1 MACKRPKEK
10 MMNKVKLM
18 VLGVGLAVVL
28 AACGGATGSS
38 YSAPPPTGVPAPTT
52 APASASG
59 EQPTVMVASNATLGK
74 ILVDGK
80 GITLYIYTK
89 DTVSTSN
96 CSGGCAT
103 AWPPLT
109 VAAGVTPTAGPGVAG
124 TLGVIQRADGSY
136 QVTIDGKPLYYYV
149 RDARPGDTTGQG
161 VSNVWYVVQEAA
173 SY

>member
-1 MACKRPKEK
+1 
-10 MMNKVKLM
+10 MNKLKLM

-38 YSAPPPTGVPAPTT
+38 YSSPSPTQVPAPTT
-52 APASASG
+52 APAPASG

-80 GITLYIYTK
+80 GMTLYIYTP
-89 DTVSTSN
+89 DTANTSN

-109 VAAGVTPTAGPGVAG
+109 VAAGVTPTAGAGVVG
-124 TLGVIQRADGSY
+124 TLGVIQRADGSH
-136 QVTIDGKPLYYYV
+136 QVTIDGKPLYGYV
-149 RDARPGDTTGQG
+149 QDAKPGDATGQG
-161 VSNVWYVVQEAA
+161 VSGIWFVVQEAA
-173 SY
+173 PY